1 MAEGRDRM
9 GNKTRNDNKIGPKFH
24 FGKKAPYGQIK
35 GPRTDADKKPYG
47 EDRGQR
53 SDTDRKPYSDNRG
66 QRSDGDK
73 KPYGDNRGQ
82 RADGDRKPYGDNRGQ
97 RSSSD
102 RKPYGES
109 RGPRFDADKKP
120 YGESRGPRFDAD
132 KKPYGESRGPRFDA
146 DKKPYGDNRG
156 QRSSSD
162 RKPYGESRGPRFDTD
177 KKPYGESRGP
187 RFDTDKKPYGES
199 RGARFDTD
207 KKSPYAGGPKF
218 DSKIDVETNNE
229 FSGEIDK
236 LEGRNPIMEAL
247 KANRTINKIFVAKGE
262 REGSIR
268 QIIAIA
274 REKKIIITEV
284 EHNALESMS
293 STKSHQG
300 IIAFVAVKEY
310 VEVDDILKIAEE
322 KGQPPF
328 IIILDE
334 ISDPHNFGAILRT
347 ANAVGAH
354 GVIIPKRR
362 AIGLTS
368 AVSKASAGAIEYV
381 PVARV
386 TNISQIIESL
396 KKKNVWIV
404 GTDASGE
411 KAFYESDL
419 KGPMAL
425 VVGSEGEGIS
435 KLIREKCDFVVNIPM
450 QGEISSLNA
459 SVAAAI
465 VMYEILKQRGKV

>member
-1 MAEGRDRM
+1 MAEGRNRF
-9 GNKTRNDNKIGPKFH
+9 GNRTNNDNKGGFKSFS
-24 FGKKAPYGQIK
+24 GKKKSYGERGAK
-35 GPRTDADKKPYG
+35 SFDDNNKSYGDKRGSKFDTDKKPYG
-47 EDRGQR
+47 DKRG
-53 SDTDRKPYSDNRG
+53 SSF
-66 QRSDGDK
+66 DGDK
-73 KPYGDNRGQ
+73 KPYGDKRGSGF
-82 RADGDRKPYGDNRGQ
+82 DG
-97 RSSSD
+97 
-102 RKPYGES
+102 
-109 RGPRFDADKKP
+109 
-120 YGESRGPRFDAD
+120 
-132 KKPYGESRGPRFDA
+132 
-146 DKKPYGDNRG
+146 DKKPYGDKRG
-156 QRSSSD
+156 S
-162 RKPYGESRGPRFDTD
+162 KFDTD
-177 KKPYGESRGP
+177 KKPYGEKRDSKFNTG
-187 RFDTDKKPYGES
+187 KKPYGS
-199 RGARFDTD
+199 KRDNKFNKDTQ
-207 KKSPYAGGPKF
+207 SPYPGGPKYEY
-218 DSKIDVETNNE
+218 KPDVDVQEE
-229 FSGEIDK
+229 AVGEIDK

-247 KANRTINKIFVAKGE
+247 KANRTINKIFVSKGE

-284 EHNALESMS
+284 DHNVIESMS

-310 VEVDDILKIAEE
+310 VEVDDILQIAQD

-334 ISDPHNFGAILRT
+334 IADPHNFGAILRT

-386 TNISQIIESL
+386 TNIAQTIEYL
-396 KKKNVWIV
+396 KKNNIWVV
-404 GTDASGE
+404 GTDSTGE
-411 KAFYESDL
+411 KAFYDSDL
-419 KGPMAL
+419 KGAIAL
-425 VVGSEGEGIS
+425 VVGSEGEGIG

-465 VMYEILKQRGKV
+465 VMYEILKQRGKS

>member
-1 MAEGRDRM
+1 MAEERNRL
-9 GNKTRNDNKIGPKFH
+9 GNKLRNDNKIGPKFH
-24 FGKKAPYGQIK
+24 FGKKPSYGGNK
-35 GPRTDADKKPYG
+35 ASRAAGDWKPSGENRGPKSDSGKNSYGEKRGSRFDDDKKPFS
-47 EDRGQR
+47 DKRGPR
-53 SDTDRKPYSDNRG
+53 FDDDKKPYSDN
-66 QRSDGDK
+66 K
-73 KPYGDNRGQ
+73 
-82 RADGDRKPYGDNRGQ
+82 
-97 RSSSD
+97 
-102 RKPYGES
+102 
-109 RGPRFDADKKP
+109 
-120 YGESRGPRFDAD
+120 
-132 KKPYGESRGPRFDA
+132 
-146 DKKPYGDNRG
+146 
-156 QRSSSD
+156 
-162 RKPYGESRGPRFDTD
+162 GPRFDTD
-177 KKPYGESRGP
+177 KKPYGGKKGSKFDDDRKPYGGKKGS
-187 RFDTDKKPYGES
+187 RFDDNRKPYGEKKS
-199 RGARFDTD
+199 TRFDAE
-207 KKSPYAGGPKF
+207 KSPYPGGPKF
-218 DSKIDVETNNE
+218 DSKPNIETQDE
-229 FSGEIDK
+229 LVGEIDK

-284 EHNALESMS
+284 EHGVLDSMS

-381 PVARV
+381 PVSRV
-386 TNISQIIESL
+386 TNISQTIEYL
-396 KKKNVWIV
+396 KKKNVWVV
-404 GTDASGE
+404 GTDSTGE
-411 KAFYESDL
+411 KAFYNSDL
-419 KGPMAL
+419 KGPIAL
-425 VVGSEGEGIS
+425 VVGSEGEGMG

-465 VMYEILKQRGKV
+465 VMYEILKQRA